1 MAHSSRLSRIET
13 GDRPWTFR
21 GSRLEGVSPPCHLV
35 HCRLCFPGGRKGH
48 FSPLESALRYDRRN
62 ACPSRKLPAAGC
74 CPFERSVTYQTRLR
88 LCDVKSQCA
97 SPPYSTDAHAA
108 ANLDQIEEIDH
119 MFDAVG
125 LVDRQFLVS
134 AAAVCILRASQER
147 TSAPRSCAL
156 SDFATCRRRSPA
168 RRGGPG
174 FLHSALSGISA

>member
-35 HCRLCFPGGRKGH
+35 HCRLCLPGGRKGH

-74 CPFERSVTYQTRLR
+74 CPFARSVTYQTRLR

-125 LVDRQFLVS
+125 LTCIVAQFPLRRPQPSPSRYELKPS
-134 AAAVCILRASQER
+134 AGRVCGLIRRNDVPLLTPPLWAAILRVKA
-147 TSAPRSCAL
+147 
-156 SDFATCRRRSPA
+156 
-168 RRGGPG
+168 
-174 FLHSALSGISA
+174 

>member
-1 MAHSSRLSRIET
+1 
-13 GDRPWTFR
+13 

-35 HCRLCFPGGRKGH
+35 HCRLCLPGGRKGH

-74 CPFERSVTYQTRLR
+74 CPFALSVTYQTRLR
-88 LCDVKSQCA
+88 LCHVKSHSA

-125 LVDRQFLVS
+125 LGMANTAKTIGVALIAVIIAVSLV
-134 AAAVCILRASQER
+134 
-147 TSAPRSCAL
+147 APLGPIKAPQIVSHCHL
-156 SDFATCRRRSPA
+156 E
-168 RRGGPG
+168 GG
-174 FLHSALSGISA
+174 

>member
-21 GSRLEGVSPPCHLV
+21 GSRLEGVSPPCQLV
-35 HCRLCFPGGRKGH
+35 HCRLCLPGGRKGL

-74 CPFERSVTYQTRLR
+74 CPFARSVTYQTRLR

-125 LVDRQFLVS
+125 IGSVS
-134 AAAVCILRASQER
+134 HLGSGSQ
-147 TSAPRSCAL
+147 SAGCSRSCTL
-156 SDFATCRRRSPA
+156 SSTAHCRLTNSRHFGFSA
-168 RRGGPG
+168 SEAQVDQVYGPW
-174 FLHSALSGISA
+174 ISRA